1 MRLFKRARE
10 IFQHKSKSR
19 ELRAEV
25 EALRYL
31 VKILLTSM
39 VSGEPRQADQELQHL
54 VAATRYVKSRAD
66 DEDRNGTT
74 EQLTERARAKALEVI
89 EAVRSAIMQ

>member
-10 IFQHKSKSR
+10 IFQHKSEDR

-39 VSGEPRQADQELQHL
+39 VCGEPRQADQELQEL
-54 VAATRYVKSRAD
+54 VAATRYVKSRRD
-66 DEDRNGTT
+66 DEDTNGTT
-74 EQLTERARAKALEVI
+74 EQLTEKARTKALEVI
-89 EAVRSAIMQ
+89 ESVRSAIMQ